1 MPIKLLFKFLGIVL
15 FIFSLAISPTH
26 AQKRKGDFGPFRK
39 QKPQTKKKDKNLI
52 RFENTQWWIGAKF
65 GGNLTQAKPFERF
78 TPFSSTSNFNPDFY
92 NKQYQDFRPA
102 GAFSGF
108 VVTFFHQGFSVS
120 LQPNYRR
127 HRFLFSNDYQWTDPF
142 DETLNLT
149 LNYQYAQSLDY
160 IDIPL
165 MFRYDILRSK
175 LRPFVQ
181 VGGYYGTLLN
191 ANLTLQRQGIDRA
204 SGSVSPISE
213 PDLEVG
219 NPDYFIKTSLG
230 LVGGI
235 GVNYDVGNVRLSL
248 EANYRYGMNSLA
260 NAANRYYDNRL
271 ASIGYAPDNI
281 KLRSFEVSL
290 SCLFPM
296 RFLISKNFKAVD

>member
-1 MPIKLLFKFLGIVL
+1 MSIKLLFKLLGIISLIAVL
-15 FIFSLAISPTH
+15 MVSNAQ

-39 QKPQTKKKDKNLI
+39 HKPQSKKKDKNLI
-52 RFENTQWWIGAKF
+52 RFENTQWWLGAKF

-108 VVTFFHQGFSVS
+108 VITFFHRGFSAS

-127 HRFLFSNDYQWTDPF
+127 HRFLFSNDYEWLDLSNPN
-142 DETLNLT
+142 LNLT

-165 MFRYDILRSK
+165 LFRYDILRSK

-181 VGGYYGTLLN
+181 LGGYYGQLIN
-191 ANLTLQRQGIDRA
+191 ANLTLERTGIDRA
-204 SGSVSPISE
+204 SGSTSPISE
-213 PDLEVG
+213 PELEVG
-219 NPDYFIKTSLG
+219 NPNYFIKTSLG
-230 LVGGI
+230 LLGGI

-248 EANYRYGMNSLA
+248 EANYRYGMNNLA
-260 NAANRYYDNRL
+260 NAQNRYLDNRL
-271 ASIGYAPDNI
+271 ASIGYAPDNV
-281 KLRSFEVSL
+281 KLRSFEISL

-296 RFLISKNFKAVD
+296 RFLISKNFKSVD